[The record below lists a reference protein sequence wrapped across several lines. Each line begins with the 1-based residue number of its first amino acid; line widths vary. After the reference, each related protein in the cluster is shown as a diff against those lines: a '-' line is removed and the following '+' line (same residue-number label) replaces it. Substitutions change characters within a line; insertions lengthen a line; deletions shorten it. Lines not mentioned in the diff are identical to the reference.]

1 MSNLYKN
8 IKINIHPITNKRNY
22 INIVYPEIQKS
33 SEDMYIITSF
43 EDRLDLLAYQY
54 YGDPNLWWVISQ
66 ANPDKVRR
74 DSFFIKLG
82 EQIRIPNPNDI
93 ERFNIDFDEINRA
106 R

>member
-1 MSNLYKN
+1 MANLYKN
-8 IKINIHPITNKRNY
+8 ISIKVNPLNNKRNY
-22 INIVYPEIQKS
+22 VNVVYPEIEKT
-33 SEDMYIITSF
+33 SEDLYIITSF

-54 YGDPNLWWVISQ
+54 YGDSTLWWIISQ

-82 EQIRIPNPNDI
+82 VQIRIPNPDDV
-93 ERFNIDFDEINRA
+93 ERFYIDFDEINRA